1 MYCTANCFRILTHVY
16 CHHQEVTLLNSS
28 TELNSSLQAKTS
40 PWEQKN
46 KNNTVSTSKSFA
58 IFLQRGTH
66 NISLIAQKLWQ
77 NRTQVVVSTQSFF
90 SPQHRCHRFCY
101 LFNLYLTRMVSW
113 DWHILFFEN
122 SWQTNNTKAKW
133 CNWCWWISLSKSCE
147 CPDVSLMPFWE
158 QNHKSAAVEEFLS
171 VWWWRSLMPSH
182 GVATRQVWVFAE
194 PIVSGKDHEHFEDKA
209 RAVFTPWWV
218 QCRKGEETVM
228 IINFNKR
235 GGKAAVL
242 QNPSSDCLCILN
254 RRFILQ
260 VNEILIFLKDDGHIL

>member
-113 DWHILFFEN
+113 DWHILFLKTPGKQITRKPSGAIDAGESVYLN
-122 SWQTNNTKAKW
+122 PVNALM
-133 CNWCWWISLSKSCE
+133 SL
-147 CPDVSLMPFWE
+147 
-158 QNHKSAAVEEFLS
+158 
-171 VWWWRSLMPSH
+171 
-182 GVATRQVWVFAE
+182 
-194 PIVSGKDHEHFEDKA
+194 
-209 RAVFTPWWV
+209 
-218 QCRKGEETVM
+218 
-228 IINFNKR
+228 
-235 GGKAAVL
+235 
-242 QNPSSDCLCILN
+242 
-254 RRFILQ
+254 
-260 VNEILIFLKDDGHIL
+260 